1 VSGEAAAAEVV
12 TVEVA
17 AGVARVQ
24 LARPEKHNALDLAT
38 FRALRAAQQRLRRDP
53 SVRAVILS
61 GAGPSFCSGID
72 LAAFAAGP
80 TAIEA
85 LIDRPEDEVANLA
98 QTAALGWRELPVPV
112 IAAIHGA
119 CFGGGLQIALGADV
133 RIAAPDARLSVM
145 EVALGLVPDMA
156 ISQTLP
162 RLLRADVALELS
174 LSGRVLGGAEAAE
187 VGLVTGVSGDAVGD
201 AEALAA
207 EIARRSP
214 HAVRAVKRLLTE
226 AWGGP
231 AETSL
236 RLETELM
243 RGLLGTPNQR
253 EAVRAALAKEE
264 PRFEDPRADG

>member
-1 VSGEAAAAEVV
+1 MSDAAPAAERV

-17 AGVARVQ
+17 AGVASV
-24 LARPEKHNALDLAT
+24 LLNRPEKHNALDLEA
-38 FRALRAAQQRLRRDP
+38 FEGLRDAQDRLRAD
-53 SVRAVILS
+53 RAVRVAILH

-80 TAIEA
+80 AAIEA
-85 LIDRPEDEVANLA
+85 LIDRPADEVANLA

-187 VGLVTGVSGDAVGD
+187 VGLVTGVSGDAMRD

-214 HAVRAVKRLLTE
+214 QAVRAVKRLLTE
-226 AWGGP
+226 TWGAP
-231 AETSL
+231 AGTSL

-243 RGLLGTPNQR
+243 RSLLGTSNQR
-253 EAVRAALAKEE
+253 EAVRAALAKDE
-264 PRFEDPRADG
+264 PRFTDPTGD